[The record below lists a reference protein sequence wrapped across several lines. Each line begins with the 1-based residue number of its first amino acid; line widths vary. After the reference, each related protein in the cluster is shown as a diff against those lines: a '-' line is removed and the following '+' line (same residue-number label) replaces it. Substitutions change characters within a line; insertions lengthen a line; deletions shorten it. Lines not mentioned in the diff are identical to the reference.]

1 MLAKVSSFS
10 ILGIKALK
18 VQVEVDLSTG
28 LPVFNTVGLPDG
40 AVRESKE
47 RVRAALI
54 NTGYPMPVNRI
65 TVNLAPADIRKEGA
79 AFDLPIAMGI
89 LAASGVVDERA
100 LPSVAMVGELAL
112 DGTIRPVR
120 GCLAM
125 ALAAAEQGFEDL
137 MVPEANAKEAS
148 VAGGVRVLG
157 AGTLSQVVEH
167 LNGNAPLK
175 EVKADFDQIIPK
187 LSQYGLDLA
196 EVRGQEQA
204 KRALTIAAAGGHNM
218 LMVGPPGSGKTMLA
232 KRLPGILPPLTL
244 AEALQV
250 TQIASVAGSLGHDK
264 ALITQRPFRAP
275 HHTISDA
282 GLVGGGAIPRPGE
295 VSMAHHGVLFLDEL
309 PEFKRMALEVLR
321 QPLEGGG
328 VTVTRAAAS
337 LDFPADFMLVAAM
350 NPCPCGYNGSNQK
363 PCICTPQQIRQ
374 YISRVSGPL
383 LDRIDLQIQVPAVP
397 YSDLAGKPDPIDSS
411 MVREQVVAARKVQV
425 ERLHKF
431 GLFCNAQMNTSLTSR
446 FCKLPEEAAH
456 MLERAMQRFQLSA
469 RAYSRILKLAR
480 TIADLDQAPAIDKKH
495 LSEAIAY
502 RTLDREL
509 SG

>member
-18 VQVEVDLSTG
+18 VQVEVDLSSG
-28 LPVFNTVGLPDG
+28 LPMFNTVGLPDG

-54 NTGYPMPVNRI
+54 NTGFAMPVSRI
-65 TVNLAPADIRKEGA
+65 TVNLAPADVRKEGA
-79 AFDLPIAMGI
+79 AFDLPIALGI
-89 LAASGVVDERA
+89 LAASGMVDETA
-100 LPSVAMVGELAL
+100 LQQAAVVGELAL
-112 DGTIRPVR
+112 DGSIRPVR

-125 ALAAAEQGFEDL
+125 AMAAREHGFHDL
-137 MVPEANAKEAS
+137 IVPESNAAEAS
-148 VAGGVRVLG
+148 VAGGVRVL
-157 AGTLSQVVEH
+157 AAASLQQVAAH
-167 LNGNAPLK
+167 LNGGQELLP
-175 EVKADFDQIIPK
+175 VSADFNRILPA

-204 KRALTIAAAGGHNM
+204 KRALTIAAAGGHNL

-232 KRLPGILPPLTL
+232 KRLSGILPPLTL
-244 AEALQV
+244 EEALQV
-250 TQIASVAGSLGHDK
+250 TQIASVAGHLPPDK
-264 ALITQRPFRAP
+264 ALITERPFRAP

-282 GLVGGGAIPRPGE
+282 GLIGGGTIPRPGE

-321 QPLEGGG
+321 QPMEGGG
-328 VTVTRAAAS
+328 VTVSRAAAS

-363 PCICTPQQIRQ
+363 PCICAPQQIRQ

-383 LDRIDLQIQVPAVP
+383 LDRIDLQVQVPAVP
-397 YSDLAGKPDPIDSS
+397 YSDLAGQPDPMTTAI
-411 MVREQVVAARKVQV
+411 VREQVVAARRRQL
-425 ERLHKF
+425 ERLNQF
-431 GLFCNAQMNTSLTSR
+431 GVFRNAQMNTSLTSR
-446 FCKLPEEAAH
+446 FCQLAPASAR

-480 TIADLDQAPAIDKKH
+480 TIADLADAQVIEQAH

-502 RTLDREL
+502 RTLDRDL
-509 SG
+509 TA